1 MRFFSDVMGI
11 IWEDWGIYV
20 LIFGRNGDNFGS
32 YWHKWVGNFELL
44 RGWRL
49 NLENNRGVCRCPER
63 GSARHA
69 FRKSQAC
76 AYWQSL
82 SAARRAS
89 LSANVCFSSLME
101 TSTDV
106 ACICGVW

>member
-44 RGWRL
+44 RG
-49 NLENNRGVCRCPER
+49 VA
-63 GSARHA
+63 SK
-69 FRKSQAC
+69 FR
-76 AYWQSL
+76 
-82 SAARRAS
+82 
-89 LSANVCFSSLME
+89 E
-101 TSTDV
+101 
-106 ACICGVW
+106 